1 MSSDEKEKFTAVIC
15 IISSYT
21 FAYVGWKTVR
31 KKQSQADNK
40 LQIYTDSEN
49 IFIHKTFFCKSSV
62 VMVGTA
68 VLKIVHSLK
77 LGMIFKTARTS
88 SAKSRC
94 QKLVQLFLK

>member
-1 MSSDEKEKFTAVIC
+1 
-15 IISSYT
+15 
-21 FAYVGWKTVR
+21 
-31 KKQSQADNK
+31 
-40 LQIYTDSEN
+40 
-49 IFIHKTFFCKSSV
+49 
-62 VMVGTA
+62 MVGTA